1 MKKDRRV
8 KAIYDIARPGRI
20 RVGITRI
27 EVTGKD

>member
-8 KAIYDIARPGRI
+8 KAIYDIVRPGRI

-27 EVTGKD
+27 EVKG